1 MWIRTNEDEVLEVTV
16 EEFKQLGL
24 TLELTP
30 PIGAL
35 SVYKSSAFRQLPL
48 DIGPQIL
55 GDGILPRAC
64 KLVVYGK
71 EKTRKSFLSMQLCK
85 CVGRGESFLGIETTK
100 GRTVYIQ
107 SELSAAAVQQRMRV
121 DWGDGYLANVYS
133 LKLDER
139 QGAKDF
145 LDTVAEVEPD
155 LIVIDPLYK
164 VLTGDLNDASAVQ
177 VVLDV
182 LDEAIAETGTAVV
195 LVHHENR
202 EGKVQGS
209 GRILQWPD
217 GVLHMRKK
225 TPESAKHRL
234 VFEAMRHC
242 VKTPKDIHLVF
253 NDETCEFDVSE
264 EMTLKEAVMAWLDGN
279 GGNGDGLQG
288 QFPDANGVTLRSYL
302 KTWRDMQ

>member
-1 MWIRTNEDEVLEVTV
+1 MWILTDEGEQLEIT
-16 EEFKQLGL
+16 EKEFKELGL
-24 TLELTP
+24 SLKLTP
-30 PIGAL
+30 PVGAL
-35 SVYKSSAFRQLPL
+35 NLYRSSAFRRLPL
-48 DIGPQIL
+48 DVGPQIL

-85 CVGRGESFLGIETTK
+85 CVGRGETFLGIDTTQ
-100 GRTVYIQ
+100 GRSVYIQ
-107 SELSAAAVQQRMRV
+107 SELSAAAVQQRMKA
-121 DWGDGYLANVYS
+121 DWGDGFVANAYS

-145 LDTVAEVEPD
+145 LDSVAEVNPD
-155 LIVIDPLYK
+155 LVVIDPLYK

-182 LDEAIAETGTAVV
+182 LDEAIEETGTSVV

-225 TPESAKHRL
+225 TPESPKHRL

-253 NDETCEFDVSE
+253 NDETCEFDVSDE
-264 EMTLKEAVMAWLDGN
+264 KTLKERVFEWLDSGGEPEELEREFPEEN
-279 GGNGDGLQG
+279 GI
-288 QFPDANGVTLRSYL
+288 TLRGYR
-302 KTWRDMQ
+302 KNWRDSQ